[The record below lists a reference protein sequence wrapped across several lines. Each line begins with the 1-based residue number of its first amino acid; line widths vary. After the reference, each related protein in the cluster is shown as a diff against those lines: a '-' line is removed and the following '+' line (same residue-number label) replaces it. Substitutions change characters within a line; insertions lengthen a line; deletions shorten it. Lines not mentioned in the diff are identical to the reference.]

1 MMLRK
6 SFGWTETKLLADVKT
21 MIDWNLVKKMTL
33 WDYEE
38 LIKKIS
44 EIFSY
49 SFIQEHYNHN
59 MKEAT
64 DYLEELLGCDLKHE
78 KHVSRMANI
87 LTILEGLKVDNYAD
101 LIHRIENKEKC
112 EDFLRKTKL
121 PFEDLILVLN
131 HIFRWVFPRLLYLR
145 ELIDTE
151 NECHKVCIKKLRNR
165 RIRFNLDVLEN
176 GRTREG
182 REKLSKDT
190 GIPESF
196 ILDLVNLAD
205 MSRLPYSNRKT
216 VKHLLAGGYD
226 SVAKLAQTD
235 SERILKEMKSYFE
248 RIEVK
253 LSGFID
259 LKGIAQW
266 ARTMPIVVEN

>member
-1 MMLRK
+1 M
-6 SFGWTETKLLADVKT
+6 ADVET

-33 WDYEE
+33 WNYEE
-38 LIKKIS
+38 LIKKITAVS
-44 EIFSY
+44 SY
-49 SFIQEHYNHN
+49 NSIQEHYNHN

-64 DYLEELLGCDLKHE
+64 CYLEELLGYDLKHE
-78 KHVSRMANI
+78 KYVIGIANI
-87 LTILEGLKVDNYAD
+87 LTILEGLKVDDYAD

-112 EDFLRKTKL
+112 EDFLRETKL
-121 PFEDLILVLN
+121 PFVDLILVIN
-131 HIFRWVFPRLLYLR
+131 YIFRWVFPRRLYLR

-151 NECHKVCIKKLRNR
+151 NECHKIYIEKLRNR
-165 RIRFNLDVLEN
+165 RIRFNLDILEN

-182 REKLSKDT
+182 REKLYKDT

-235 SERILKEMKSYFE
+235 SEHL
-248 RIEVK
+248 
-253 LSGFID
+253 
-259 LKGIAQW
+259 
-266 ARTMPIVVEN
+266 

>member
-1 MMLRK
+1 
-6 SFGWTETKLLADVKT
+6 LADVKT

-33 WDYEE
+33 WNYEE
-38 LIKKIS
+38 LIKRIA
-44 EIFSY
+44 EVFSY

-64 DYLEELLGCDLKHE
+64 SYSEKLLGYDLKHE
-78 KHVSRMANI
+78 KYVSRMAKI
-87 LTILEGLKVDNYAD
+87 LKTLEGLKVENYAD

-121 PFEDLILVLN
+121 PFEDLILVIN
-131 HIFRWVFPRLLYLR
+131 YIFRWVFPRRLYLR

-151 NECHKVCIKKLRNR
+151 NEYHKIYIEKLRNR
-165 RIRFNLDVLEN
+165 RIRFNLDILEN

-182 REKLSKDT
+182 REKLYKDT

-235 SERILKEMKSYFE
+235 SERIVEDMRSYFE
-248 RIEVK
+248 RIGIR
-253 LSGFID
+253 LSGFVD
-259 LKGIAQW
+259 LRGIAQW
-266 ARTMPIVVEN
+266 AKTMPIIVEN

>member
-1 MMLRK
+1 
-6 SFGWTETKLLADVKT
+6 
-21 MIDWNLVKKMTL
+21 MIDWGLVKKMTL
-33 WDYEE
+33 WEYEE
-38 LIKKIS
+38 LMKKMT
-44 EIFSY
+44 EILSY

-64 DYLEELLGCDLKHE
+64 IYLESLLGYDPKQD
-78 KHVSRMANI
+78 KHVIRLVKTFTA
-87 LTILEGLKVDNYAD
+87 LEGLRVDNYAD
-101 LIHRIENKEKC
+101 LFQRIETEEKC

-121 PFEDLILVLN
+121 LFEELLLVLN
-131 HIFRWVFPRLLYLR
+131 HIYHWVFPRRLYLR

-151 NECHKVCIKKLRNR
+151 NECNNIYIEKFKNR
-165 RIRFNLDVLEN
+165 GIRFNLDILEN

-182 REKLSKDT
+182 REKLFQDT

-196 ILDLVNLAD
+196 ILYLVNLAD

-226 SVAKLAQTD
+226 SVAKIGQTD
-235 SERILKEMKSYFE
+235 PEIIVEDMKSYFE
-248 RIEVK
+248 RIGVK
-253 LSGFID
+253 LNGFID

-266 ARTMPIVVEN
+266 ARTIPVVVEY

>member
-1 MMLRK
+1 
-6 SFGWTETKLLADVKT
+6 
-21 MIDWNLVKKMTL
+21 MINWNLVKKMTL

-38 LIKKIS
+38 LIN
-44 EIFSY
+44 EIGEVFSY
-49 SFIQEHYNHN
+49 SFIQENYNHN

-64 DYLEELLGCDLKHE
+64 SYLEELLGYDPKHE
-78 KHVSRMANI
+78 KYINRIANVF
-87 LTILEGLKVDNYAD
+87 TILDGLNVDTYAD
-101 LIHRIENKEKC
+101 LINRIETKEKC
-112 EDFLRKTKL
+112 ENFLRKTKL
-121 PFEDLILVLN
+121 PFEELLLILN
-131 HIFRWVFPRLLYLR
+131 HIFHWVFPHRLYLR

-151 NECHKVCIKKLRNR
+151 NECHKTYIEKLRYR
-165 RIRFNLDVLEN
+165 RIRFNLDILEN

-182 REKLSKDT
+182 REKLFKDT

-196 ILDLVNLAD
+196 ILIFVNLAD

-216 VKHLLAGGYD
+216 VKHLQAGGYD

-235 SERILKEMKSYFE
+235 PETIVEDMSSYFE
-248 RIEVK
+248 KIGIK

-266 ARTMPIVVEN
+266 ARTMPVVVEY

>member
-1 MMLRK
+1 
-6 SFGWTETKLLADVKT
+6 
-21 MIDWNLVKKMTL
+21 MIDWGLAKKATL
-33 WDYEE
+33 WEYEE
-38 LIKKIS
+38 LMKKMA
-44 EIFSY
+44 ETLSY

-64 DYLEELLGCDLKHE
+64 SY
-78 KHVSRMANI
+78 
-87 LTILEGLKVDNYAD
+87 LEGLLGYDPKRDKSVIRLAKTFTALKDLRVESYVDLYQ
-101 LIHRIENKEKC
+101 RIETKEKC

-121 PFEDLILVLN
+121 SFMELLLVLN
-131 HIFRWVFPRLLYLR
+131 HIFHWVFPRRIYLR
-145 ELIDTE
+145 ELIYAE
-151 NECHKVCIKKLRNR
+151 NECTNIYMEKFRNR
-165 RIRFNLDVLEN
+165 GIRFNLDILEN

-182 REKLSKDT
+182 REKLCKDA

-196 ILDLVNLAD
+196 IIDLVNLAD

-235 SERILKEMKSYFE
+235 PEIFAEDMRSYFE
-248 RIEVK
+248 RIGVR
-253 LSGFID
+253 LTGFID

-266 ARTMPIVVEN
+266 ARTIPVVVVH

>member
-1 MMLRK
+1 
-6 SFGWTETKLLADVKT
+6 
-21 MIDWNLVKKMTL
+21 MIDWNLAKKMTL
-33 WDYEE
+33 WNYEE
-38 LIKKIS
+38 LIKRIA
-44 EIFSY
+44 EVFSY

-64 DYLEELLGCDLKHE
+64 SYSEKLLGYDLKHE
-78 KHVSRMANI
+78 KYVSRMAKI
-87 LTILEGLKVDNYAD
+87 LKTLEGLKVENYAD

-121 PFEDLILVLN
+121 PFEDLILVIN
-131 HIFRWVFPRLLYLR
+131 YVFRWVFPRRLYLR

-151 NECHKVCIKKLRNR
+151 NECHKIYIEKLRNR
-165 RIRFNLDVLEN
+165 RIRFNLDILEN

-182 REKLSKDT
+182 RKKLSKDT
-190 GIPESF
+190 GIPESS
-196 ILDLVNLAD
+196 ILDLVNVAD

-235 SERILKEMKSYFE
+235 SERIVEDMRSYFE
-248 RIEVK
+248 RIVIR
-253 LSGFID
+253 LSGFVD
-259 LKGIAQW
+259 LRGIAQW
-266 ARTMPIVVEN
+266 AKTMPIIVEN

>member
-1 MMLRK
+1 
-6 SFGWTETKLLADVKT
+6 

-38 LIKKIS
+38 LIRKIA
-44 EIFSY
+44 EVFSY
-49 SFIQEHYNHN
+49 SFIQEHYNHT

-64 DYLEELLGCDLKHE
+64 YYLEELLGYDLKHG
-78 KHVSRMANI
+78 KHVSRIANMLAI
-87 LTILEGLKVDNYAD
+87 LDGLKVDNYAD
-101 LIHRIENKEKC
+101 LIHRIDDEKKC

-131 HIFRWVFPRLLYLR
+131 HIFRWVFPRRLYLR
-145 ELIDTE
+145 ELIDME
-151 NECHKVCIKKLRNR
+151 NERHKIYIEKLRNR
-165 RIRFNLDVLEN
+165 RIRFNLDILEN

-182 REKLSKDT
+182 REKLSKDI

-196 ILDLVNLAD
+196 IFDLVNLAD

-235 SERILKEMKSYFE
+235 SEKMMEDMKSYFD
-248 RIEVK
+248 RIDVK
-253 LSGFID
+253 LSVFID
-259 LKGIAQW
+259 LKGIARW
-266 ARTMPIVVEN
+266 ARTMPAVVED

>member
-1 MMLRK
+1 
-6 SFGWTETKLLADVKT
+6 

-38 LIKKIS
+38 LIN
-44 EIFSY
+44 EIAKVFAY

-64 DYLEELLGCDLKHE
+64 SYLEELLGYDPKHE
-78 KHVSRMANI
+78 KNLSRIANVF
-87 LTILEGLKVDNYAD
+87 TILDGLKVDTYAD
-101 LIHRIENKEKC
+101 LIKRIETREKC
-112 EDFLRKTKL
+112 EDFLRRTKL
-121 PFEDLILVLN
+121 PFEELLLVLN
-131 HIFRWVFPRLLYLR
+131 HIFRWVLPHRLYLR

-151 NECHKVCIKKLRNR
+151 NECHKISIEKLRNH
-165 RIRFNLDVLEN
+165 RIRFNLDILEN

-182 REKLSKDT
+182 REKLFKDT

-196 ILDLVNLAD
+196 IVDFVNLAD

-235 SERILKEMKSYFE
+235 PEIIIEDMSSYFE
-248 RIEVK
+248 RIGVK

-266 ARTMPIVVEN
+266 AKTMPVVVEY